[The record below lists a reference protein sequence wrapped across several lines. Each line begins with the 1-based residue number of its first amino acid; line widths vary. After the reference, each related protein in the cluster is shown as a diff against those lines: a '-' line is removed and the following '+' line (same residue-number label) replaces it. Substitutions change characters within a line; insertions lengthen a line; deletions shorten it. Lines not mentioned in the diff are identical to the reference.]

1 MSGGSWLPPDQSA
14 DYEAFVTNL
23 PFDMTEDEVTT
34 LFSQVG
40 VVKHVHIRTDK
51 YSGRSRGM
59 GVVTFIEAESAVL
72 ASETLSGVLVKGRP
86 LRVNSS
92 YSLRIQRNMAI
103 RNVDIEGTEQ
113 AESSKFYVTN
123 DNADNNYIR
132 GGVVGDTET
141 GAGIEI
147 EDGSKMFTNE
157 KEQLVSGMKGSDYIS
172 MLKEAKQLAVTNPT
186 LAAEVF
192 KESPAILFAVLHLLS
207 VIDSTILDLPNVR
220 NDNINHDELHKFT
233 GGKIENLIP
242 PDVELK
248 IMDLMKFY
256 SAQRAMSDTCVD
268 KAEHSIINKETTAT
282 INHNIEQQLL
292 LLPPTNTTN
301 IQQQPMSHQ
310 QLSSSAYTVQ
320 GEIIEDEESSSLE
333 DFERGA

>member
-1 MSGGSWLPPDQSA
+1 MCRGTSWLPPDRSA

-23 PFDMTEDEVTT
+23 PFDMTEDEVST

-103 RNVDIEGTEQ
+103 RNIEIEGIDQVEG
-113 AESSKFYVTN
+113 SKFYCTN
-123 DNADNNYIR
+123 DNADDIYKR
-132 GGVVGDTET
+132 GDGPEPVGDT
-141 GAGIEI
+141 I
-147 EDGSKMFTNE
+147 EDSSKNFTDE
-157 KEQLVSGMKGSDYIS
+157 KDKLVSGMKGSDYIS
-172 MLKEAKQLAVTNPT
+172 MLKEAKQLAVSNPT

-207 VIDSTILDLPNVR
+207 VVDSTILDLPDAR
-220 NDNINHDELHKFT
+220 NNNDHDELQKQS
-233 GGKIENLIP
+233 GRIDNLIP
-242 PDVELK
+242 PEVELR

-256 SAQRAMSDTCVD
+256 SVQRAISDNSVD
-268 KAEHSIINKETTAT
+268 KSDHSIVMKDTTPTITIEQTIQPAT
-282 INHNIEQQLL
+282 I
-292 LLPPTNTTN
+292 T
-301 IQQQPMSHQ
+301 IQQNQSP
-310 QLSSSAYTVQ
+310 YTL
-320 GEIIEDEESSSLE
+320 EEEKMEEESSSLE
-333 DFERGA
+333 DFERGN